1 MTKLE
6 ELERKLKRYQERY
19 QRLQKQDKAA
29 SARYGNEFRD
39 AQMRVLESMIVEI
52 KQEIVKLK
60 KKK

>member
-1 MTKLE
+1 MTKRE

-19 QRLQKQDKAA
+19 QKLQKHDKGP
-29 SARYGNEFRD
+29 SSRYGDEFRE